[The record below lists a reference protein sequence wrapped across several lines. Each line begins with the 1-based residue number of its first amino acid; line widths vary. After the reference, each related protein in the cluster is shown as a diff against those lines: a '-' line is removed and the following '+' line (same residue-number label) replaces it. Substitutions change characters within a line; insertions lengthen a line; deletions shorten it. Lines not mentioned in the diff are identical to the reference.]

1 MGEKD
6 SSKTR
11 VQPFFEKIF
20 DAKNADWIVSLLNA
34 FDSGLAR
41 SMSENAGIPKY
52 DTIDKYFE
60 RKLAPPERFLEWLI
74 LNPSKLKWPME
85 DSNEREFGSATQ
97 DKRKALLEAKEEI
110 QKEAFQNLK
119 QYGAEQSYK
128 KWWAFEGFTSVDCLI
143 ETDKILLAVEGKRTE
158 KGPSE
163 SVSWYPQRNQL
174 IRNLETLQQY
184 AQGRSFA
191 VVMIDEKGN
200 YQFDDADIKSSLPH
214 FTEEERKELISH
226 FLGAFTWKEVCLK
239 TGVEYSSLPDTV

>member
-11 VQPFFEKIF
+11 VQPFFKKIF

-41 SMSENAGIPKY
+41 SMSENAGIPKF

-74 LNPSKLKWPME
+74 LNPSKLKWPE
-85 DSNEREFGSATQ
+85 GAKYGDDTRKKREELIKN
-97 DKRKALLEAKEEI
+97 DKTIQREAL
-110 QKEAFQNLK
+110 QNLK

-128 KWWAFEGFTSVDCLI
+128 KWWAFEGFTFVDCLI

-184 AQGRSFA
+184 AQGRIFA

-214 FTEEERKELISH
+214 FSEEERKELISH

-239 TGVEYSSLPDTV
+239 TGVDYSSLPDTV

>member
-34 FDSGLAR
+34 FESGLAR

-74 LNPSKLKWPME
+74 LNPSKLKWPEGTKYGDDTRKKRE
-85 DSNEREFGSATQ
+85 DLIKNDTAIQRE
-97 DKRKALLEAKEEI
+97 AL
-110 QKEAFQNLK
+110 QNLK

-184 AQGRSFA
+184 AQGRIFA

-239 TGVEYSSLPDTV
+239 TGVDYSSLPDTV